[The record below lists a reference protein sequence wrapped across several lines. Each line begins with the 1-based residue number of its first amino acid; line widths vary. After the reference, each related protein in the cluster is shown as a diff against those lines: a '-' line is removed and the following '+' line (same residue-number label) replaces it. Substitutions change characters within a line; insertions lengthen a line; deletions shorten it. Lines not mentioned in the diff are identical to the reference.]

1 MADFAERDG
10 GTGARELALAAGRAV
25 PHAADASLFV
35 ADPRNAQSEE
45 GAPSFLHAE
54 WADDSVYQRA
64 QRLAAL
70 TGQTRPVRALRV
82 LLHRFWQGLS
92 RTILHKDC
100 EVFDEPPVHRRCWE
114 ARRCICCPESA
125 SLVKLKAN
133 LEKTTRR
140 LYRPGALRSKV
151 DSGFI
156 VCCFIGL
163 TVRHDEDG
171 GPAAECD
178 DDALYAFMHVGFH
191 SWNPFEPFYVPMRT
205 PEFFVDMDGDQKL
218 RERWVVL
225 EALPRSLDV
234 WAACEIFDLSKR
246 WLLAHFDLIENDF
259 VVGAVEPRLQ
269 KGTTRAANEMHAT
282 WHALTLPK
290 CAVVVL
296 SPPHVAECLNQC
308 LHRQCLGSW
317 RGWDCLAGV
326 LGGQRPHRG
335 LGARPHA
342 IGRGLRWPFELLL
355 SAGVR

>member
-246 WLLAHFDLIENDF
+246 WLLAHFELIENDF
-259 VVGAVEPRLQ
+259 VVAWAPWSPDCRRGQHGLLMKCMPRGTRSPSLSLLWWFSHRHTSRSASISACTVSVWGPGEDGIVLREYWVVSGLIGASGRVRMP
-269 KGTTRAANEMHAT
+269 
-282 WHALTLPK
+282 
-290 CAVVVL
+290 
-296 SPPHVAECLNQC
+296 
-308 LHRQCLGSW
+308 
-317 RGWDCLAGV
+317 
-326 LGGQRPHRG
+326 LGG
-335 LGARPHA
+335 A
-342 IGRGLRWPFELLL
+342 
-355 SAGVR
+355 